1 MVFGQNLKGVHH
13 FGFYLTYGHLH
24 NIRQI
29 CSLIVQIW
37 RGKSHFSQ
45 KRPLA
50 NLANLAS
57 HMNWYLAN
65 LLNTCQA
72 RLAGVSTSKINKL
85 FGKCE
90 YLPALKKSGKFFF
103 TSYINYVLLIAK
115 KKRKKDYYGCK
126 HVPMLYVRF
135 YRIY

>member
-1 MVFGQNLKGVHH
+1 MATEPKDILIFKSFWQIPWRSMVFGQNLKGVHH

-29 CSLIVQIW
+29 CSLIV
-37 RGKSHFSQ
+37 RMSHFSQ

-57 HMNWYLAN
+57 HMNWHLAN

-72 RLAGVSTSKINKL
+72 RLAGVATSKINKL

-90 YLPALKKSGKFFF
+90 YSPELKKSGKFFL
-103 TSYINYVLLIAK
+103 TNL
-115 KKRKKDYYGCK
+115 
-126 HVPMLYVRF
+126 
-135 YRIY
+135 